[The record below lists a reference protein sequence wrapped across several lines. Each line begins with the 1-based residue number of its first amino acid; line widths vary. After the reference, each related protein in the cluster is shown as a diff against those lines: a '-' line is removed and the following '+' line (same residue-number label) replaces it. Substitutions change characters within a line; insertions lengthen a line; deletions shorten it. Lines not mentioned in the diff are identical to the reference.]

1 MRRRSRELGPCAGP
15 FAAAG
20 ARRRR
25 YDPTMPFIHR
35 TAEGAIA
42 SLHRRDEGGAE
53 FLPDDHPEVRAFL
66 GLGESGQGDGFA
78 SLDADFIRVIED
90 VIDTLISKN
99 VINITDL
106 PPEAQTKLFGR
117 KGYRERATKDA
128 LRLFGDD
135 EGL

>member
-1 MRRRSRELGPCAGP
+1 
-15 FAAAG
+15 
-20 ARRRR
+20 
-25 YDPTMPFIHR
+25 MPFIR
-35 TAEGAIA
+35 RNASGAID

-53 FLPDDHPEVRAFL
+53 FLPDDHPDVRAFL
-66 GLGESGQGDGFA
+66 GAPAPASASEGFA

-106 PPEAQTKLFGR
+106 PVEAQTKLFGR

-128 LRLFGDD
+128 LKLFGDGD
-135 EGL
+135 EGSSI

>member
-1 MRRRSRELGPCAGP
+1 
-15 FAAAG
+15 
-20 ARRRR
+20 
-25 YDPTMPFIHR
+25 MPFIR
-35 TAEGAIA
+35 RNATGAVD

-66 GLGESGQGDGFA
+66 GATPAPAPAPAPAEAFA

-106 PPEAQTKLFGR
+106 PLEAQTKLFGR

-128 LRLFGDD
+128 LKLFGDED
-135 EGL
+135 AAI

>member
-1 MRRRSRELGPCAGP
+1 
-15 FAAAG
+15 
-20 ARRRR
+20 
-25 YDPTMPFIHR
+25 MPFIR
-35 TAEGAIA
+35 RNAQGAVD

-53 FLPDDHPEVRAFL
+53 FLPDDHPEVRTFL
-66 GLGESGQGDGFA
+66 GATAAPAPAEAFA

-106 PPEAQTKLFGR
+106 PLEAQTKLFSR

-128 LRLFGDD
+128 LKLFGD
-135 EGL
+135 EEPI